1 MVICQEEAINEEIIK
16 LAKEKEITIIQTRH
30 GVFSVARLINQSIPV
45 RYFMTEKDK
54 LVVFRPNEYVE
65 DVKEV
70 MSKNKYRD
78 FPVLNKQGDFEGFIS
93 RRRLMTMHK
102 IQLVLVDHNEKSQA
116 VDGIED
122 AEILEIIDHHRI
134 GNLETV
140 GPVYFRNQPV
150 GCTATII
157 YQMYQEHH
165 MEMDAKIAGLLC
177 SAILSDTLLFRSP
190 TCTQTDELAACAMA
204 KIAGI
209 EVEEHATHMFQEGS
223 NLRGK
228 TTEEICFQDFK
239 VFNIKDTMF
248 GVGQL
253 TFLSKDEMQE
263 IKERL
268 EEYLD
273 TARQSQRL
281 DMLFIMLTN
290 ILEESTEL
298 LCCGNGAKK
307 LALDAFDL
315 PDDTEKI
322 YLKGV
327 VSRKKQMLPTLASAL
342 QQN

>member
-1 MVICQEEAINEEIIK
+1 
-16 LAKEKEITIIQTRH
+16 
-30 GVFSVARLINQSIPV
+30 
-45 RYFMTEKDK
+45 
-54 LVVFRPNEYVE
+54 
-65 DVKEV
+65 
-70 MSKNKYRD
+70 
-78 FPVLNKQGDFEGFIS
+78 
-93 RRRLMTMHK
+93 
-102 IQLVLVDHNEKSQA
+102 
-116 VDGIED
+116 
-122 AEILEIIDHHRI
+122 
-134 GNLETV
+134 
-140 GPVYFRNQPV
+140 
-150 GCTATII
+150 
-157 YQMYQEHH
+157 

-190 TCTQTDELAACAMA
+190 TCTQADELAARAMA

-253 TFLSKDEMQE
+253 TFLSKDEMQT

-268 EEYLD
+268 EDYLD
-273 TARQSQRL
+273 TARQSQSL

-327 VSRKKQMLPTLASAL
+327 VSRKKQMLPTLAGAI